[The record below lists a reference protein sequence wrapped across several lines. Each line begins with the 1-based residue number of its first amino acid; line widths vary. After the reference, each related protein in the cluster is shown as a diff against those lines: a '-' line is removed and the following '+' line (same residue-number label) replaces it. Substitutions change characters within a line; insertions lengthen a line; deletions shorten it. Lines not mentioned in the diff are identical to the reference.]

1 MKKFFLVVAVVL
13 VAAVAANAQDKKW
26 NVGIGGGVA
35 IPTGDASDYV
45 KTGFDGF
52 VNGMYSITPNF
63 SIGGEINYTSLPGK
77 SIGDFGINIG
87 GISVGVNSD
96 AKYNDA
102 GVTAFLA
109 KGIYAFGNAGWRPY
123 LGAGLGFYSHKDADT
138 KFGGVLEGGVKYNHI
153 GLGAAYHMAGKEEDV
168 SFSYVQINFTY
179 NFNF

>member
-35 IPTGDASDYV
+35 IPTGDASDIV

-63 SIGGEINYTSLPGK
+63 SIGGEINYACLPGK
-77 SIGDFGINIG
+77 SEGAKLDFGIG
-87 GISVGVNSD
+87 SLDLRKDRPD
-96 AKYNDA
+96 AE
-102 GVTAFLA
+102 VTAFLA

-123 LGAGLGFYSHKDADT
+123 LGAGLGFYSHKDADI

-168 SFSYVQINFTY
+168 SISYVQINFTY